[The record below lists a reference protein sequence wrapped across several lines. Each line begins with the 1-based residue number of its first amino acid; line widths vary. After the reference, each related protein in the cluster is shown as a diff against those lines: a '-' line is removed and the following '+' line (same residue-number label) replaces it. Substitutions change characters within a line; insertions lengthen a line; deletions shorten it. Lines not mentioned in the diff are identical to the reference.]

1 MVSPSPPS
9 VLGSTP
15 WETGPAKEG
24 LGGLVWTS
32 PNSRVD
38 QMALMA
44 SCRPRAAGGM
54 KNHSTLAWHPWG
66 PTACP
71 HTPHRGPKW
80 GSLQEGEAQ
89 AGRAYLSALAWLR
102 PLLPGHPPCLPTDSA
117 SRPRSCHPHV
127 NPEGNWGSGGLWLPK
142 DTPSVEGADFRPE
155 LWSVRLQWS
164 HTLFNSPAVS
174 QD

>member
-9 VLGSTP
+9 VLSSTP

-24 LGGLVWTS
+24 AGRSSLDFSKLQGGPDGSGGQLQPSGCWWGEEPFYPGLAPMGHHCLSTHPTS
-32 PNSRVD
+32 WS
-38 QMALMA
+38 Q
-44 SCRPRAAGGM
+44 
-54 KNHSTLAWHPWG
+54 
-66 PTACP
+66 
-71 HTPHRGPKW
+71 W

-89 AGRAYLSALAWLR
+89 AGRAYLSALARLR
-102 PLLPGHPPCLPTDSA
+102 PPLPGHPPCLPTDSA
-117 SRPRSCHPHV
+117 SRPMSCHPHV
-127 NPEGNWGSGGLWLPK
+127 NPEGKWGSGGLWLPK
-142 DTPSVEGADFRPE
+142 DTQSVEGADFRPE